1 MEKMSRNIAFLT
13 LFSVAIGAH
22 ILAALLGI
30 KDIAIVEKRALA
42 PLPVISSA
50 SHDLAATWSAFPK
63 AFEAYFNDHFALRN
77 RLIHDYYL
85 LKVNL
90 FKQKIFPTQ
99 RVLIGKDGWWF
110 SAGGGTVMEDYQR
123 FPAHTNEELAAIRG
137 NLEALNDLCVSRG
150 VTFIVVVPPNKET
163 VYAEFMPGSIPRIG
177 EVSRLDQ
184 FLDYGK
190 AHGQTPILD
199 LRQLMLAGKET
210 HQIYL
215 RTDTHWN
222 DYGAYIAYSAVIDAL
237 QLRYPNMQPLTLQ
250 DFDVHKRLW
259 AGNLVYLLTMQS
271 EVKEEITEL
280 APLFEQKAQTVEG
293 NDRRTLLFTST
304 DQTLPKALIFG
315 DSFSFTTAFAPFL
328 AEHFGRTYIRHYGY
342 LEQSVE
348 QYLQR
353 EKPDVVILE
362 IVERNLIRLMKP
374 LDEKGGEDTEL

>member
-22 ILAALLGI
+22 ILALLLGI
-30 KDIAIVEKRALA
+30 KDITIVEKRALA

-50 SHDLAATWSAFPK
+50 SHDLAATWSSFPK

-85 LKVNL
+85 LKVKL

-123 FPAHTNEELAAIRG
+123 FPAYTNEELAAIQR
-137 NLEALNDLCVSRG
+137 NLDALNDLCKRDG
-150 VTFIVVVPPNKET
+150 ITFIVVVPPNKET

-184 FLDYGK
+184 FLSYGK
-190 AHGQTPILD
+190 AHGHTPIMD

-210 HQIYL
+210 HQVYL

-222 DYGAYIAYSAVIDAL
+222 DYGAHIAYRQVMSAL
-237 QLRYPNMQPLTLQ
+237 QQGYPGMQAHPLV
-250 DFDVHKRLW
+250 DFKVQKRSW

-271 EVKEEITEL
+271 EVKEEIAEL
-280 APLFEQKAQTVEG
+280 VPLFARKSQAVQG
-293 NDRRTLLFTST
+293 NDRRTLVFTST
-304 DQTLPKALIFG
+304 DQALPKALIFG
-315 DSFSFTTAFAPFL
+315 DSFSFSTAFAPFL
-328 AEHFGRTYIRHYGY
+328 AEHFSRVFIRHYGY

-348 QYLQR
+348 QYIAQ
-353 EKPDVVILE
+353 EYPDVVILE
-362 IVERNLIRLMKP
+362 IVERNLIRLEQP
-374 LDEKGGEDTEL
+374 LEQKGGEDTEF